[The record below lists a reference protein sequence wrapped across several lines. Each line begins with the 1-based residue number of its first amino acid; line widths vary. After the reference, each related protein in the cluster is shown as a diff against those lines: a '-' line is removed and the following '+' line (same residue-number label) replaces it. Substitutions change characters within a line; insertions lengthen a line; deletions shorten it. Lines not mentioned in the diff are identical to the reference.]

1 MFCSLFVTVLCCF
14 STYYMYSWC
23 YSVFFREY
31 VSNSYHRIFCPFYTR
46 FISCICKYS
55 NRSRLFHTPSLK
67 FLNTKITP
75 ISFISKH
82 GFKIISYRL
91 TCSYYIIY
99 KHYSIFNLLFYFLH
113 SLPLLNIH
121 SPSIIQTTHL
131 YPHYHMVLFRSTHM
145 GNQYIT
151 DLFLLNARPSHYY

>member
-1 MFCSLFVTVLCCF
+1 MTLSPSLSFFTDYSMIAGTWLEPAIRPPSWSDSTVFCSLFVTVLCCF

-99 KHYSIFNLLFYFLH
+99 KHYSIFNLFL
-113 SLPLLNIH
+113 PD
-121 SPSIIQTTHL
+121 
-131 YPHYHMVLFRSTHM
+131 Y
-145 GNQYIT
+145 G
-151 DLFLLNARPSHYY
+151 